1 MEKEKIDRIN
11 FLARKAKSDE
21 GLTHDEAEEQ
31 HALRQEYLD
40 EMRLTVM
47 NVLDNTY
54 IQDEKGNK
62 TKLKKGRVSS
72 SSL

>member
-40 EMRLTVM
+40 EMRLTVT

-62 TKLKKGRVSS
+62 TKLKKKK
-72 SSL
+72 

>member
-11 FLARKAKSDE
+11 FLARKAKSAE

-47 NVLDNTY
+47 NVLENTY

-62 TKLKKGRVSS
+62 TKLKKKKQPD
-72 SSL
+72 

>member
-21 GLTHDEAEEQ
+21 GLTHDEDEEQ

-62 TKLKKGRVSS
+62 TKLKKKK
-72 SSL
+72 

>member
-31 HALRQEYLD
+31 HALR
-40 EMRLTVM
+40 
-47 NVLDNTY
+47 
-54 IQDEKGNK
+54 
-62 TKLKKGRVSS
+62 
-72 SSL
+72 

>member
-54 IQDEKGNK
+54 IQVEKGNK
-62 TKLKKGRVSS
+62 TKLRKKK
-72 SSL
+72 

>member
-31 HALRQEYLD
+31 HALRQEDLD

-62 TKLKKGRVSS
+62 TKLRKKK
-72 SSL
+72 

>member
-1 MEKEKIDRIN
+1 MEKEKIERIN
-11 FLARKAKSDE
+11 FLARKAKTDE
-21 GLTHDEAEEQ
+21 GLTHEEAAEQ

-40 EMRLTVM
+40 EMRLTVL

-62 TKLKKGRVSS
+62 TKLKKKK
-72 SSL
+72 

>member
-62 TKLKKGRVSS
+62 TKPKKKK
-72 SSL
+72 

>member
-1 MEKEKIDRIN
+1 MEKEKIDRNN

-62 TKLKKGRVSS
+62 TKLRKKK
-72 SSL
+72 

>member
-47 NVLDNTY
+47 NVLDSTY

-62 TKLKKGRVSS
+62 TKLKKKK
-72 SSL
+72 

>member
-62 TKLKKGRVSS
+62 TKLKKKK
-72 SSL
+72 

>member
-11 FLARKAKSDE
+11 FLARKAKSGE

-62 TKLKKGRVSS
+62 TKLRKKK
-72 SSL
+72 

>member
-47 NVLDNTY
+47 SVLDNTY

-62 TKLKKGRVSS
+62 TKLRKKK
-72 SSL
+72 

>member
-54 IQDEKGNK
+54 SQDEKGNK
-62 TKLKKGRVSS
+62 TKRRKKK
-72 SSL
+72 